1 MNDVFKVRVP
11 AQMNRIDLLHCRNVV
26 DDERF
31 ACFFAEVDLAA
42 DRVLLKGHGVHR
54 FPRSL
59 RPLIR
64 GSVDDVGVSIP
75 VRPICPC

>member
-1 MNDVFKVRVP
+1 MNNVFKVRVP

-31 ACFFAEVDLAA
+31 ACFFAEG
-42 DRVLLKGHGVHR
+42 DRALIKGHGVHR
-54 FPRSL
+54 FPRFL

-64 GSVDDVGVSIP
+64 GGVDDVGVSIP
-75 VRPICPC
+75 VRPISSC